1 MFVTITEPHVR
12 RLGRSDAAPH
22 PRTSRGRRP
31 LRDGSGATLSDVAAR
46 RFKTLARF
54 GKRRTRPPQTRRAPA
69 SFEIG
74 SQADAAGAVVDRGI
88 PEILGRKFR
97 PFGRLFE
104 TTTKQEKKKKK
115 KKTQKPQSKKKTSNF
130 NSPASSTLRAIW
142 FSRRGRTR
150 TNSSIGSARRRAAG
164 RRCYPWR
171 WTRAS
176 AANIEF
182 RCGAPTASTSR
193 PSGFIAK

>member
-104 TTTKQEKKKKK
+104 TTTKQGNKMNTQATIEKE
-115 KKTQKPQSKKKTSNF
+115 
-130 NSPASSTLRAIW
+130 
-142 FSRRGRTR
+142 
-150 TNSSIGSARRRAAG
+150 
-164 RRCYPWR
+164 
-171 WTRAS
+171 
-176 AANIEF
+176 NI
-182 RCGAPTASTSR
+182 
-193 PSGFIAK
+193 KLQ